1 MPRRPKKRARVGWES
16 LTDAERRVAALV
28 ATGLTDREIAER
40 FTLSVRT
47 VQTHVAH
54 VRAKLGASSRRELS
68 QEVRR
73 HDPKKGEL

>member
-1 MPRRPKKRARVGWES
+1 MPRRPKGRPRVGWES

-40 FTLSVRT
+40 FSLSVRT

-54 VRAKLGASSRRELS
+54 ARGKLGASSRRELS

-73 HDPKKGEL
+73 RDPKKGEL